1 MLGLRRLTSITTD
14 LTMVASD
21 AVPKELQ
28 PRGVSHLKRG
38 AKLRKSSSLNDSGRP
53 SWSLLG
59 STVCDAAPVYAS
71 PPCAIPFFGVK
82 CQLYIDYVNKLYFLG
97 RRIQYNV
104 VGELLVIDQ
113 GGLHQGRRC
122 CGRRWE

>member
-1 MLGLRRLTSITTD
+1 MTRGGHLGACLGRQSAMLHLCTLLRL
-14 LTMVASD
+14 V
-21 AVPKELQ
+21 Q
-28 PRGVSHLKRG
+28 F
-38 AKLRKSSSLNDSGRP
+38 
-53 SWSLLG
+53 
-59 STVCDAAPVYAS
+59 
-71 PPCAIPFFGVK
+71 PFFGVK